1 MTQPKIKRKKKMKYN
16 ELFTPDKGIFATIFK
31 PNYPVQ
37 YGVIFG
43 QTIPQTYDVLAS
55 FKCGDKT
62 LVDAVTIDTYKD
74 IVSAVIAMNVDN
86 WVKAANVMLKDYD
99 ALKPIKHEVTRQ
111 TNGNNN
117 ETVNDS
123 TTNNSKAFNDTE
135 FSPDSKGTSE
145 STKSYTN
152 AQTVV
157 ESVTGIGENKDT
169 TDILQKE
176 FAFRL
181 EKWRESIIFAIV
193 NEITLSVYE

>member
-1 MTQPKIKRKKKMKYN
+1 MKYN
-16 ELFTPDKGIFATIFK
+16 ELFTSDKDIFATIFK
-31 PNYPVQ
+31 PNYPEQ

-62 LVDAVTIDTYKD
+62 LVDTVTIDTYKD
-74 IVSAVIAMNVDN
+74 IVSAVIAVNVDN
-86 WVKAANVMLKDYD
+86 WVKAANIMLTDYN
-99 ALKPIKHEVTRQ
+99 ALKPIKREFTRQ

-117 ETVNDS
+117 EASNDS
-123 TTNNSKAFNDTE
+123 KTDNRKAFNDTE
-135 FSPDSKGTSE
+135 FSPDSKETSE

-152 AQTVV
+152 EQKVV
-157 ESVTGIGENKDT
+157 ESVTGIGERENISG
-169 TDILQKE
+169 ILQKE

-181 EKWRESIIFAIV
+181 DKWRESIIFAIV

>member
-1 MTQPKIKRKKKMKYN
+1 MKYN

-62 LVDAVTIDTYKD
+62 LLDAVTIDTYKD

-152 AQTVV
+152 EQTVV

-181 EKWRESIIFAIV
+181 EKWKESIIFAIV

>member
-1 MTQPKIKRKKKMKYN
+1 MKYN
-16 ELFTPDKGIFATIFK
+16 ELFTSDKGIFATIFK
-31 PNYPVQ
+31 PNYPEQ

-62 LVDAVTIDTYKD
+62 LNKSVTIDNYKD

-99 ALKPIKHEVTRQ
+99 ALKPIKREITRQ

-117 ETVNDS
+117 ETSNDS
-123 TTNNSKAFNDTE
+123 TTDNTKAFNDTE
-135 FSPDSKGTSE
+135 FSPNSKGTSE
-145 STKSYTN
+145 SAKTYTN
-152 AQTVV
+152 EQKVV
-157 ESVTGIGENKDT
+157 ESVVGIGERKNT
-169 TDILQKE
+169 SDILQKE
-176 FAFRL
+176 FEFRL

-193 NEITLSVYE
+193 NEITISVYE